1 MYGKKITKHIEL
13 LVVLKRVSH
22 EKELSSKPT
31 FLYFSKAVNWIAA

>member
-1 MYGKKITKHIEL
+1 MYGQKITKHIEL
-13 LVVLKRVSH
+13 FVVLRHVSH